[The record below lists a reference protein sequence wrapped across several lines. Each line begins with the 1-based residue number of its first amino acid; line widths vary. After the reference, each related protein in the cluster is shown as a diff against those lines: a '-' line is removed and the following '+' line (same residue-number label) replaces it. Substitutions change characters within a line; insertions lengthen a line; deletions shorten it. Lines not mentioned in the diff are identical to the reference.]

1 MWVGLGW
8 TADVEGAWRAVMWC
22 VVVVEIVGVVVEI
35 VGVVGVVGH
44 KAGPTRM
51 RRIVECLAGL

>member
-22 VVVVEIVGVVVEI
+22 VVVVEIVGVV
-35 VGVVGVVGH
+35 GVVGH